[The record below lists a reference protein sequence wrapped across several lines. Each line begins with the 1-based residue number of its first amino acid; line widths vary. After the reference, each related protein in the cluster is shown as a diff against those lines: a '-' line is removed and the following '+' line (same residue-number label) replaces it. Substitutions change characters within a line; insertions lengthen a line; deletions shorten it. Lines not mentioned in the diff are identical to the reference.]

1 MAKKVYYLQNNGHL
15 STDPPEQLDR
25 LARECWR
32 KVVPFLESTNKIQ
45 RIDSSLVELY
55 CVQYEIYRKAYD
67 DIKENGI
74 QNKAYRSLQDST
86 GAIIGKDFVGHKK
99 NPAVGT
105 MKDAINQ
112 MTAVGTELGLSP
124 KSRAELFKI
133 VKNTEE
139 KSTVESMKEFFN
151 K

>member
-1 MAKKVYYLQNNGHL
+1 MQNNGHL

-55 CVQYEIYRKAYD
+55 CAQYEIYRKAYD

-86 GAIIGKDFVGHKK
+86 GAIIGKDFVGYKK

-133 VKNTEE
+133 VKNTKE